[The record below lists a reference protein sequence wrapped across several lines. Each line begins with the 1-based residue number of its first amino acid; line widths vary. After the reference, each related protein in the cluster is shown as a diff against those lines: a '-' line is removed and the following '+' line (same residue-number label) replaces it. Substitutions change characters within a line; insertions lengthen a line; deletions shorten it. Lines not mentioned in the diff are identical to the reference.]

1 MARKR
6 YKYSLDRH
14 DAKLVGVCSTLGERL
29 GIDPTFLRIG
39 LVAAAI
45 MISFKLTLLAY
56 AIAGIY
62 LSVQRKREVDKGS
75 VGPKSDF
82 ERMDRSAKVRPSV
95 HKMRTEL
102 DPIDR
107 RMMAIDAH
115 LSKPNDDLA
124 REIDALREDK

>member
-1 MARKR
+1 MARKL
-6 YKYSLDRH
+6 YKYSLDRR
-14 DAKLVGVCSTLGERL
+14 DAKLVGVCATLGDRL

-39 LVAAAI
+39 VVAAAI
-45 MISFKLTLLAY
+45 LISFKLTLLAY

-62 LSVQRKREVDKGS
+62 LSVQRKREVDLGKRM
-75 VGPKSDF
+75 SDF
-82 ERMDRSAKVRPSV
+82 DRMDQVTKVRPSV

-115 LSKPNDDLA
+115 LAKPNDDLA

>member
-1 MARKR
+1 MARKS

-62 LSVQRKREVDKGS
+62 LSIQRKREVDSGRH
-75 VGPKSDF
+75 KSDF
-82 ERMDRSAKVRPSV
+82 ERMDDVTKVRPSV